1 MTDSS
6 TKLRIV
12 LGADHA
18 GFRLKESIKKYLES
32 AGHSVDDVG
41 TMSEESVDYPDFAAG
56 AAHRVAD
63 GQDDLGIVVCGT
75 GIGMAIAANKV
86 AGIRAALVCDRAAA
100 HLAREHNNANM
111 LALAGRTL
119 KDEQAM
125 QIVREFLETPF
136 AGGRHERRIEKIA
149 QLDRAREQNQ

>member
-1 MTDSS
+1 MADSS
-6 TKLRIV
+6 SRQRIV

-32 AGHSVDDVG
+32 AGHAVDDVG

-63 GQDDLGIVVCGT
+63 GKDDLGIVVCGT

-86 AGIRAALVCDRAAA
+86 AGIRAAVVCDPATA

-111 LALAGRTL
+111 LALAGRRL
-119 KDEQAM
+119 NDEQAM
-125 QIVREFLETPF
+125 QIVREFLNTPF

-149 QLDRAREQNQ
+149 QLDRAREQTK

>member
-1 MTDSS
+1 MNDSS
-6 TKLRIV
+6 SRQRIV

-18 GFRLKESIKKYLES
+18 GFRLKESIKKYLEE
-32 AGHSVDDVG
+32 AGHAVDDVG

-63 GQDDLGIVVCGT
+63 GKDDLGIVVCGT
-75 GIGMAIAANKV
+75 GIGMTIAANKIP
-86 AGIRAALVCDRAAA
+86 GIRAALVCDPAVA

-119 KDEQAM
+119 NDEQAM
-125 QIVREFLETPF
+125 QIVREFLSTPF

-149 QLDRAREQNQ
+149 QLDRAREHKP